1 MPSVT
6 AYAGTSTLSK
16 EQERLI
22 KMLRSDEDK
31 VSEELMNKYKVG
43 KTEEMMVP
51 TRDGETHIYVYYP
64 DSDQKGPY
72 PLFVNIHGGGFITK
86 NSKIIEH

>member
-1 MPSVT
+1 MIRKKKKLLSVSILLLAFLLSVPSV
-6 AYAGTSTLSK
+6 YAGTSTLSK
-16 EQERLI
+16 EQEQLI

-31 VSEELMNKYKVG
+31 VSEALMNKFKVG

-64 DSDQKGPY
+64 DSDQETV
-72 PLFVNIHGGGFITK
+72 LL
-86 NSKIIEH
+86 